1 MSGPKTV
8 IIGGGIVGLSL
19 AWNLAK
25 RGWNDIT
32 VLERDY
38 LNSGASARCG
48 GGVRAQWST
57 ADNIRIMKRSVELFE
72 SFPQD
77 TGFNNWFRQGGYL
90 FIAYNEA
97 QAELFEKNN
106 KLQNE
111 HGVQSR
117 LVTPAQIKKLAPAVN
132 TDGMVGGIYHQ
143 RDGVCF
149 PFAMVWGYTKVC
161 RKLGVK
167 VLPFHEVTALEAEGD
182 KIARVVTPH
191 GAFAADLVV
200 NAAAAWAPGIGRMAG
215 VELPNHPEKHE
226 AIVTESLHA
235 FLGPNLIPMNSGM
248 YVAQTM
254 RGEIYACVGLEK
266 GPATDYETTFAFIQK
281 VSRLMIDLAPQLSA
295 VKVLRQWAGFYD
307 ITPDTNPII
316 GYVESPQNFYQYHG
330 LMGHG
335 FMFAPAMSEMVADHL
350 VAGKLHEDIAPYNLK
365 RFETGGLE
373 VEKMIIG

>member
-1 MSGPKTV
+1 MNGPRTV

-25 RGWNDIT
+25 QGWRDIV
-32 VLERDY
+32 VLERDH
-38 LNSGASARCG
+38 LNAGASARCG

-57 ADNIRIMKRSVELFE
+57 VDNIRIMKRALALFE

-90 FIAYNEA
+90 FLAYTPE
-97 QAELFEKNN
+97 QATMFEQNV

-111 HGVQSR
+111 HGVNSQLLSPTEIKR
-117 LVTPAQIKKLAPAVN
+117 RVPQLNAQGLA
-132 TDGMVGGIYHQ
+132 VGAFHQ

-161 RKLGVK
+161 RELGVK
-167 VLPFHEVTALEAEGD
+167 VLPFHEVTGLEVVGR
-182 KIARVVTPH
+182 KIARVVTNRGP
-191 GAFAADLVV
+191 FDADLVV
-200 NAAAAWAPGIGRMAG
+200 NAASAWAPQLGEMCG
-215 VELPNHPEKHE
+215 VAMPNYPEKHE
-226 AIVTESLHA
+226 AIVTEALHP

-248 YVAQTM
+248 YVTQTM
-254 RGEIYACVGLEK
+254 RGELYACVGLDKER
-266 GPATDYETTFAFIQK
+266 ASDYHTTFAFMRK
-281 VSRLMIDLAPQLSA
+281 VSRLLVDLLPQTAA
-295 VKVLRQWAGFYD
+295 VKVLRQWAGYYD

-316 GYVESPQNFYQYHG
+316 GYVDSPENFYQYHG

-335 FMFAPAMSEMVADHL
+335 FMFAPALSEMVADHL
-350 VAGKLHEDIAPYNLK
+350 VHGRLDPDIANYGLD
-365 RFETGGLE
+365 RFARGGLE